1 VDPAVAL
8 PPSSSARFSCSNALV
23 RFSGE
28 IIETVDDLEV
38 YVIQTLCKGW
48 WLLACCG
55 VLDAII
61 SVIYLVGQNSNG
73 PVTFHAWHGTM
84 VFLGELT
91 LAAGACTIA
100 TGVWNA
106 SKSNSWLLVLNG
118 LATSAL
124 GALFAFWT
132 GPLAFRTVALL
143 IAIMAMSIG
152 VYELATARTLRR
164 LRDES
169 LFGAAGIACV
179 GFAFAFLA
187 FVFGWMKLEPPAW
200 AQSLR
205 WLGSY
210 FGFSAICML
219 MLIMPLHRPKIR

>member
-1 VDPAVAL
+1 V
-8 PPSSSARFSCSNALV
+8 F
-23 RFSGE
+23 
-28 IIETVDDLEV
+28 
-38 YVIQTLCKGW
+38 QTLCKGW
-48 WLLACCG
+48 WLLAFCG

-61 SVIYLVGQNSNG
+61 SVIYWIGQTSNG

-106 SKSNSWLLVLNG
+106 GESNSWLLVLNG

-132 GPLAFRTVALL
+132 GPLAFRTVAVL
-143 IAIMAMSIG
+143 IAIMAISIG

-164 LRDES
+164 PRDES
-169 LFGAAGIACV
+169 LFGLVGIACF

-187 FVFGWMKLEPPAW
+187 FVFGWMKLEPAAP
-200 AQSLR
+200 AQSLH

-210 FGFSAICML
+210 FGCSAICML
-219 MLIMPLHRPKIR
+219 LLIMPLRRPKIR